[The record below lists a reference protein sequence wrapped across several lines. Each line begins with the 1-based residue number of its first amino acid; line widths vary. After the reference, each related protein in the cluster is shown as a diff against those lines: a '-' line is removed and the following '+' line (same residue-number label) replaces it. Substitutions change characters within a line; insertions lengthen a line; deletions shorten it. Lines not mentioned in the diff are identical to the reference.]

1 MRCFSVTDR
10 PAPGG
15 EHVRPSTTS
24 CFAAG
29 GFPRNNRPK
38 RPHHPPGIA
47 TLTVPTVDPDVLLT
61 ELRRLLSPPPD
72 DAVEEPFSPAIID
85 RHDEHR
91 GSQSQAAA
99 GGDRR

>member
-1 MRCFSVTDR
+1 
-10 PAPGG
+10 
-15 EHVRPSTTS
+15 
-24 CFAAG
+24 
-29 GFPRNNRPK
+29 
-38 RPHHPPGIA
+38 
-47 TLTVPTVDPDVLLT
+47 LTVPTVDPDVLLT